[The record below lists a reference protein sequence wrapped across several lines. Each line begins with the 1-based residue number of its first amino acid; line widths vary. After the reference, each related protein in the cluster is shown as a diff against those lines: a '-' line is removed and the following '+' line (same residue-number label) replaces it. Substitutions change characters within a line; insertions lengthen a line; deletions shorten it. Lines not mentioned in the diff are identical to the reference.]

1 MRHKGMLVG
10 MGVVLVAG
18 IAVLVF
24 GGLQTPSGA
33 ATGEATG
40 CGGDPTAPADVP
52 DEEDANYILGAAEAD
67 QDSPVKITYQGVATE
82 VSCPTL
88 NVEPMDQVASFE
100 DPCAEPGVI
109 RVWELSSQEAAGL
122 VNAYQAIRD
131 SACTSKDCLT
141 VLTQAEQTLDLEMEA
156 PMESQI
162 ALLIKKAA
170 AVPPTDT
177 GEEDPEI
184 VPPAVADP
192 GTPMSQEQIS
202 QVTFQAEQGVD
213 FAAAAVILDG
223 HPLKVDLI
231 CYAGS
236 KGLDCQAGAGP
247 TISKQKHLKLFRT
260 PGGVTQTF
268 GSIQEL
274 PAGIPSDMD
283 RDMVNG
289 AEAGWGFVI
298 ENNLSDTFTRVFIK
312 KATED
317 SITLQFQVFSAD

>member
-1 MRHKGMLVG
+1 MRHKAILIT
-10 MGVVLVAG
+10 MGLALVAG

-40 CGGDPTAPADVP
+40 CGGDPTTPLDVDEADYV
-52 DEEDANYILGAAEAD
+52 LGTAETD

-122 VNAYQAIRD
+122 VKAYQAIRD
-131 SACTSKDCLT
+131 HSCTSQDCLT
-141 VLTQAEQTLDLEMEA
+141 VLTQAEQTLDLELEA

-162 ALLIKKAA
+162 ALLLKKAKS
-170 AVPPTDT
+170 VPPTDT
-177 GEEDPEI
+177 GEEDPEV
-184 VPPAVADP
+184 VPPAEAEP
-192 GTPMSQEQIS
+192 ELPMIQQQIS
-202 QVTFQAEQGVD
+202 QVTFKAEQGVD
-213 FAAAAVILDG
+213 FAAGSLVADG

-247 TISKQKHLKLFRT
+247 TISKQKHLKLFHT
-260 PGGVTQTF
+260 SGGVTQTF

-274 PAGIPSDMD
+274 PADIPSDVD
-283 RDMVNG
+283 RDMING
-289 AEAGWGFVI
+289 AETGWGFVI

-312 KATED
+312 KATKD

>member
-1 MRHKGMLVG
+1 MRNKVMLIT
-10 MGVVLVAG
+10 MGLALVVG

-40 CGGDPTAPADVP
+40 CGGDPTAPSDVDEAD
-52 DEEDANYILGAAEAD
+52 YILGAAEAE

-88 NVEPMDQVASFE
+88 SVEPMDQVVSFE

-122 VNAYQAIRD
+122 VSAYQAIRD
-131 SACTSKDCLT
+131 RTCASKDCLT
-141 VLTQAEQTLDLEMEA
+141 VLTQAELTLDLEMEA
-156 PMESQI
+156 PMKSQI
-162 ALLIKKAA
+162 ALLLKKAMS
-170 AVPPTDT
+170 VPPTDT
-177 GEEDPEI
+177 GEEDPEVI
-184 VPPAVADP
+184 PPAEADP
-192 GTPMSQEQIS
+192 EVPMIQHQVS
-202 QVTFQAEQGVD
+202 QVTFKAEQGVD
-213 FAAAAVILDG
+213 FAAATVVQDG

-260 PGGVTQTF
+260 PGGVTETF

-274 PAGIPSDMD
+274 PADIPADMD
-283 RDMVNG
+283 RDMING

-298 ENNLSDTFTRVFIK
+298 ENNLSDTFTRVFIN

-317 SITLQFQVFSAD
+317 SITLQFEVFSAD